1 MLEIVGDLLTEGE
14 ARWWLLG
21 AAAVVGVAK
30 GGRSLAKSAIKGYL
44 GARDGLTRF
53 SQGTAAG
60 LQRLSPRV
68 LEVIEGDS
76 RPVDRTLPAGS
87 DHSAVR
93 TVERDQ

>member
-1 MLEIVGDLLTEGE
+1 MLDIVGDLLTEGE

-44 GARDGLTRF
+44 GARDGLTRL

-60 LQRLSPRV
+60 LQRLQRSVASP
-68 LEVIEGDS
+68 
-76 RPVDRTLPAGS
+76 DRGMAAPAGEGTTPAES
-87 DHSAVR
+87 GGSAPA
-93 TVERDQ
+93 